1 MIKKLIP
8 IMLALVAIFCTTQM
22 RGDTPPDRP
31 VEVPIRK
38 PGAHDLVRSL
48 CEIQAYYYGML
59 SAVYTSVT
67 FDLGEIDVTV
77 TNCSTGEFWEDTFDS
92 SISSQHLLQIS
103 GTSGFYE
110 VTYTTERGDVYAG
123 EFILE

>member
-59 SAVYTSVT
+59 SAVYTSVAYN
-67 FDLGEIDVTV
+67 LGEIDVIV
-77 TNCSTGEFWEDTFDS
+77 TNCSTGEFWEDCFDS
-92 SISSQHLLQIS
+92 SMIPQHYLTISSTPGL
-103 GTSGFYE
+103 YE
-110 VTYTTERGDVYAG
+110 VTYTTSSGDLFVPQ
-123 EFILE
+123 F